1 MTNTTE
7 KAVRITKA
15 MRYADIIALLK
26 GETPTNGTDIDTAVD
41 FINAQVALLAKKN
54 SGDRKPTATQE
65 ENAKLR
71 TLILAFLNTQD
82 SPKTCTEIMKNV
94 PELGE
99 LSNQKVA
106 ALVKRL
112 ADDGQVAKTV
122 VKGKS
127 LFAAM

>member
-26 GETPTNGTDIDTAVD
+26 GEIPINGTDIDTAVD

-54 SGDRKPTATQE
+54 SGDKKPTATQE

-71 TLILAFLNTQD
+71 ELIMSFLYTQD
-82 SPKTCTEIMKNV
+82 TPKTCTEIMKSI
-94 PELGE
+94 PELGD
-99 LSNQKVA
+99 LSNQNVA

-112 ADDGQVAKTV
+112 FDDGQVTRTV

-127 LFAAM
+127 LFAAV